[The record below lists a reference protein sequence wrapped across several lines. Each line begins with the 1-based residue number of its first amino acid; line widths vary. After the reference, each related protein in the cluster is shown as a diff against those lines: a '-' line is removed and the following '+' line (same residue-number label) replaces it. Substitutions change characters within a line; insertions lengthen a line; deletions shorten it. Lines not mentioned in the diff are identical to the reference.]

1 MSANRTPLSHSE
13 LDFLPLVTKR
23 PLEYTV
29 LQIEINIVL
38 LVIDFEL
45 ESKITFRVRKRISSN
60 NMMIVLQKLR

>member
-1 MSANRTPLSHSE
+1 MSANRTLLSHSE